1 MAYVTIDENIL
12 LIQGGVDP
20 SNKTAASTTA
30 TSKQFFSLDFTKSAS
45 WNTTSPPW
53 TQLNVDGDLGPAS
66 FGHSLSVSPD
76 RRTITAW
83 DSTNIAGQGIMAY
96 SLDNHQWTKV
106 VNGPM
111 ELSTQA
117 GLQAVAHPTNGLVY
131 IPSGINNSDS
141 DMMIYDLLKSTVKQ
155 VPMPPRESNNLFKW
169 YGYSFVWSEV
179 RQSFLILG
187 GGGNVGPYFYEYSV
201 SNNRWNELPLEG
213 DAVPPR
219 VKNACLVPAYNGTKI
234 LLFGGLTSTGAAVGT
249 LYTLDVTNMIWSLS
263 ESTQPSQNRYGMACS
278 VSGDNFVIWGGQT
291 AGGAALLGPPLIYNI
306 NTDKWATQFVRGT
319 HYTGTGSS
327 GYDPPPMTSPAD
339 VGGAIT
345 AGVVVV
351 SVVGF
356 IFYRR
361 RKNRRQKASLHGQS
375 HQFYRMQESD
385 MSLNSIVS
393 PPPIT
398 GASAQGGSHGT
409 EQADKSEVLLASSA
423 QASRNRLYGSHSNAQ
438 PISLSYNNGYSS
450 VPISNDNSAIDFDS
464 RPSPTPPAFSSPPS
478 SHTPWHDPNSHSLL
492 SDSSAWS
499 TPPTNPSWPTPP
511 TNPSWSTP
519 PTNPSWSTPPVN
531 PAWSA
536 PLTPAYPPVPADA
549 SSSSSASPASSWATP
564 LSQTNHPSAP
574 PPPYPVSPSS
584 SHAVIFR
591 KEAVTDLPTPF
602 PPINPAFKNI
612 SNSDGH
618 CGIDGGYDR
627 KVEELQHQ
635 LAARKEELSRR
646 SIGLHPQ
653 FYPGATSDAQIAPKA
668 VIRNPQGAGDIVMT
682 GSSSSGNGSS
692 GQSNEELQQ
701 QVLALQAELSRLQA
715 MIGSQ

>member
-20 SNKTAASTTA
+20 SDKTAASTTA

-66 FGHSLSVSPD
+66 FGYSLSVSPD

-83 DSTNIAGQGIMAY
+83 DSTNIAGRGIMAY

-106 VNGPM
+106 GNGPI

-117 GLQAVAHPTNGLVY
+117 GIQAVTHPTNGLVY

-141 DMMIYDLLKSTVKQ
+141 DMMIYDLLKSTVKR
-155 VPMPPRESNNLFKW
+155 VPMPPRESNNLLKW

-201 SNNRWNELPLEG
+201 SNNRWDELPLEG

-219 VKNACLVPAYNGTKI
+219 VKSACLVPAYNGTKI

-263 ESTQPSQNRYGMACS
+263 ESAQPSQNRYGMACS

-291 AGGAALLGPPLIYNI
+291 AGGAVLSGPPLIYNI

-327 GYDPPPMTSPAD
+327 GYDSPPMTSPAD

-361 RKNRRQKASLHGQS
+361 KKNRRQKASLDGQS

-398 GASAQGGSHGT
+398 GASGQGGSHGT
-409 EQADKSEVLLASSA
+409 EQADKSEFSLV
-423 QASRNRLYGSHSNAQ
+423 NTSNEPIMANTSNKSIMVNTSNKSIMVNTPRQ
-438 PISLSYNNGYSS
+438 PSL
-450 VPISNDNSAIDFDS
+450 
-464 RPSPTPPAFSSPPS
+464 
-478 SHTPWHDPNSHSLL
+478 
-492 SDSSAWS
+492 
-499 TPPTNPSWPTPP
+499 
-511 TNPSWSTP
+511 
-519 PTNPSWSTPPVN
+519 
-531 PAWSA
+531 
-536 PLTPAYPPVPADA
+536 
-549 SSSSSASPASSWATP
+549 
-564 LSQTNHPSAP
+564 
-574 PPPYPVSPSS
+574 
-584 SHAVIFR
+584 
-591 KEAVTDLPTPF
+591 
-602 PPINPAFKNI
+602 NI

-618 CGIDGGYDR
+618 CGIGGGYDR

-653 FYPGATSDAQIAPKA
+653 FYPGATSDAQITPKA
-668 VIRNPQGAGDIVMT
+668 VLRNPQGAGDIVVT

-701 QVLALQAELSRLQA
+701 QVLTLQAELSRLQA